1 MTYLT
6 PNEHEAEKFAH
17 EERRKMIVTKGEK
30 GISFYDGMNE
40 KHLASVQVRVV
51 ETTGAGDSFGH
62 WLLLCL
68 RVRN

>member
-1 MTYLT
+1 
-6 PNEHEAEKFAH
+6 
-17 EERRKMIVTKGEK
+17 MIVTKGEK